1 MSGQDA
7 EDTNTDVDGSDCD
20 KFCNTFTPADIFK
33 THILDTL
40 HCLFCSGRGVDDLA
54 VLHIVFSKDSHFH
67 LLSLL
72 ICNTH
77 CLSLKRTVR
86 KGQQTL
92 VGGDGSRS
100 FR

>member
-20 KFCNTFTPADIFK
+20 KFCNTFIPADIFK
-33 THILDTL
+33 TDILDTL
-40 HCLFCSGRGVDDLA
+40 HCLFCSGRGIDDLA

-67 LLSLL
+67 LLSVL

-77 CLSLKRTVR
+77 FLSLKLTLR
-86 KGQQTL
+86 KGPQSL
-92 VGGDGSRS
+92 IGCDGSRS
-100 FR
+100 